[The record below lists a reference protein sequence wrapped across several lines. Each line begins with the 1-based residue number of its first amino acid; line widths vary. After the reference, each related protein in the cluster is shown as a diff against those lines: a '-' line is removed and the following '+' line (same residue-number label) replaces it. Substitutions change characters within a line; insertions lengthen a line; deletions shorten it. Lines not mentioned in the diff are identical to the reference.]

1 MQAQLS
7 FSQGKFFS
15 QDALAFGCEI
25 DIGEQKRANHYQV
38 IRADRC
44 ADALKS
50 CRVKR
55 SEPECGDIAQRDE
68 RCDARDHIDS
78 ESR

>member
-44 ADALKS
+44 ADAL
-50 CRVKR
+50 
-55 SEPECGDIAQRDE
+55 
-68 RCDARDHIDS
+68 
-78 ESR
+78 